1 MLRLFGVGEGAK
13 LVEVVKVFEPWLSS
27 EHLPALL
34 MLTGRLQKD
43 EALKKCVELSK
54 AKDHTGVSSKA
65 EVCVNAVKAAAG
77 DQEAAEILRS
87 KIKKRLKLKTES
99 ETQVA
104 HPLLDKVD
112 GKTLVEV
119 LAPGYS
125 SARLAFMLLAAVEGR
140 VDAVRPHGLLC
151 TAR

>member
-13 LVEVVKVFEPWLSS
+13 LEEVVKVFEPWLSS

-54 AKDHTGVSSKA
+54 TKDHTGVSSKA
-65 EVCVNAVKAAAG
+65 EDCVNAVKAAAG
-77 DQEAAEILRS
+77 NRIAAEILRS
-87 KIKKRLKLKTES
+87 KIKKKLRLKLKTES
-99 ETQVA
+99 ETQMA
-104 HPLLDKVD
+104 HLLLEVD

-119 LAPGYS
+119 LAPKY
-125 SARLAFMLLAAVEGR
+125 
-140 VDAVRPHGLLC
+140 P
-151 TAR
+151 